1 MLTQPGLGSDF
12 DAYPANR
19 GRTDLRREEDGGF
32 SRDNSGQAFGLGDQ
46 SCPLAIVQQDALVLF
61 LLLNQDT
68 DLFPEIINRF
78 VEFPVEI
85 IR

>member
-1 MLTQPGLGSDF
+1 MLTQPGPGSDF

-19 GRTDLRREEDGGF
+19 GRNDLRREEDGGSF
-32 SRDNSGQAFGLGDQ
+32 RDYSGQAFGLGGQ

-68 DLFPEIINRF
+68 DLFPQIINRF
-78 VEFPVEI
+78 VEFPVETV
-85 IR
+85 R